1 MPGGDGI
8 NSGRNAAGLLVAA
21 FRSALLHQLSV
32 VAVLFALLLACWLVR
47 DWLARGR
54 ATAAPALRLPAA
66 DPEPRARRV
75 LRIGFGI
82 LWLVDGVL
90 QAQPQMV
97 NGLSAQVI
105 LPSASSS
112 PLWVQHLVNFS
123 GTILSYHP
131 VQAAAAAVWIQVG
144 IGLWLVAAPSGWSSR
159 LAGLAGVAWGL
170 IVWVFGEAFGGI
182 FAPGLSWLTGA
193 PGAVLIYVAAGALL
207 VLPASAWAGP
217 RLGRIVLAGTG
228 LFWVGLAVLQAWPGR
243 GYWQGGTTGALT
255 GMVRS
260 MAQNSQPHAQAA
272 TVSAFGSLTSA
283 HGFAVNLVAVLAL
296 GLLGLALLS
305 GRRRLLDVAIPAAV
319 VFCLADWVLV
329 QDFGIP
335 GGLGTDPNSM
345 VPWLLLIWAGY
356 RAITPAPARVPEPA
370 GAAGPAAPLRT
381 VVVSA
386 SARTLT
392 ALGAVGVVIVG
403 AAPLAAASVSR
414 TADPI
419 VARSVA
425 GAPVTV
431 NRPAPGFRLVSQA
444 GRPVS
449 LASLHGRVTLLTFL
463 DPTCSDCTIIA
474 RELRAADTMLG
485 GPGQRVEIVAI
496 AATATH
502 LDTAFIRA
510 FDQQAGLSVVGNWMF
525 LTGNVSQLEQVWTR
539 YEQVAPNMMSGMTV
553 HSSVAFIIDGAGRI
567 RAEVKDDPGPGT
579 ASMQS
584 SFAVVLAGA
593 ARQAMG
599 TG

>member
-21 FRSALLHQLSV
+21 FRSALLHQLSI
-32 VAVLFALLLACWLVR
+32 VAVLFALLLACWLAR
-47 DWLARGR
+47 GWLARRRR
-54 ATAAPALRLPAA
+54 ATAAPGLQRPAA

-112 PLWVQHLVNFS
+112 PPWVQHLVNFS
-123 GTILSYHP
+123 GTVLSYHP

-144 IGLWLVAAPSGWSSR
+144 IGLWLVAAPSGWWSR

-170 IVWVFGEAFGGI
+170 IVWVFGEALGGI

-207 VLPASAWAGP
+207 ALPASAWAGP

-228 LFWVGLAVLQAWPGR
+228 LLWAGLAILQAWPGR

-260 MAQNSQPHAQAA
+260 MAQDSQPHAQAA
-272 TVSAFGSLTSA
+272 TVSAFGSFTSA
-283 HGFAVNLVAVLAL
+283 HGFAVNLVAVIAL

-345 VPWLLLIWAGY
+345 VPWLLLIWAGHL
-356 RAITPAPARVPEPA
+356 AIAPAAVAAEPSA
-370 GAAGPAAPLRT
+370 SLRT

-392 ALGAVGVVIVG
+392 ALGAIGVVIVG
-403 AAPLAAASVSR
+403 AAPLAAASVNGN
-414 TADPI
+414 ADPI
-419 VARSVA
+419 VARAVA

-463 DPTCSDCTIIA
+463 DPTCSDCSIIA

-485 GPGQRVEIVAI
+485 GSGRRVEIVAI

-502 LDTAFIRA
+502 LDPAFIRA
-510 FDQQAGLSVVGNWMF
+510 FDQQVGMSVVANWMF
-525 LTGNVSQLEQVWTR
+525 LTGNVSQLQQVWTR
-539 YEQVAPNMMSGMTV
+539 YEAVAPNMMSGMTV

-567 RAEVKDDPGPGT
+567 RAEVKDDPGPGN

-584 SFAVVLAGA
+584 SFAVVLSSA

-599 TG
+599 RG